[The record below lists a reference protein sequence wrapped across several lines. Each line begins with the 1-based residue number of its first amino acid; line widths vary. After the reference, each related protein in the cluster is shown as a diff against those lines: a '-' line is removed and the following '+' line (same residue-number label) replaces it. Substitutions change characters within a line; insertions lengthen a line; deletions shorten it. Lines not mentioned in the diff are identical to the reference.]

1 MRTLVAMGV
10 GLAGGLLGWWSD
22 LPAGPLLGSLLAVAA
37 VNVLAD
43 GRLSVPRAVRIPGR
57 ILVGATIGS
66 LATPALLHTLG
77 ASIGW
82 VIALTVAVV
91 GGSLLVGLWFAR
103 ATGID
108 RRTAL
113 LGSCP
118 GGMAEMVALAEESA
132 TRVDLVI
139 GMHLVRKLVLLT
151 ATIVLAALL

>member
-1 MRTLVAMGV
+1 MRTLVALGV
-10 GLAGGLLGWWSD
+10 GLVGGLLGWWSN

-43 GRLSVPRAVRIPGR
+43 GGLSVPRAVRIPGR
-57 ILVGATIGS
+57 ILVGATVGS

-82 VIALTVAVV
+82 AIALTVAIVV
-91 GGSLLVGLWFAR
+91 GSLLVGLWFAR
-103 ATGID
+103 VTGID

-118 GGMAEMVALAEESA
+118 GGMPEMVALAEESA
-132 TRVDLVI
+132 ARVDLVI
-139 GMHLVRKLVLLT
+139 GMHLIRKITLLT
-151 ATIVLAALL
+151 AAIVIAALL

>member
-1 MRTLVAMGV
+1 MRTLVALGV
-10 GLAGGLLGWWSD
+10 GLAGGLAGWWSN
-22 LPAGPLLGSLLAVAA
+22 LPAGPLLGSLLAVAT
-37 VNVLAD
+37 VNVFAD

-66 LATPALLHTLG
+66 LATPALLHTLS

-82 VIALTVAVV
+82 AIVLTVAVV
-91 GGSLLVGLWFAR
+91 CGSLLVGLWFAR

-118 GGMAEMVALAEESA
+118 GGMAEMVALAEESGA
-132 TRVDLVI
+132 RVDLVI

-151 ATIVLAALL
+151 ATITAVALL

>member
-1 MRTLVAMGV
+1 MRTFVAMGA
-10 GLAGGLLGWWSD
+10 GITGGLLGWWSD

-37 VNVLAD
+37 VNVLGD
-43 GRLSVPRAVRIPGR
+43 GRPSVPRSVRVPGR

-66 LATPALLHTLG
+66 LATPALLHTLS

-82 VIALTVAVV
+82 AIALTVAVV
-91 GGSLLVGLWFAR
+91 GCSLLVGLWFAR
-103 ATGID
+103 ATGVD

-132 TRVDLVI
+132 ARVELVI
-139 GMHLVRKLVLLT
+139 GMHLVRKIVLLT
-151 ATIVLAALL
+151 ATIAVVAFL

>member
-1 MRTLVAMGV
+1 MRTFVAMGA
-10 GLAGGLLGWWSD
+10 GITGGLLGWWSD

-43 GRLSVPRAVRIPGR
+43 GRPSVPPSVRVPGR

-66 LATPALLHTLG
+66 LATPALLHTLS

-82 VIALTVAVV
+82 AIALTVAVV
-91 GGSLLVGLWFAR
+91 GCSLLVGLWFAR
-103 ATGID
+103 ATGVD

-132 TRVDLVI
+132 ARVELVI
-139 GMHLVRKLVLLT
+139 GMHLVRKIVLLT
-151 ATIVLAALL
+151 ATIAVVAFL